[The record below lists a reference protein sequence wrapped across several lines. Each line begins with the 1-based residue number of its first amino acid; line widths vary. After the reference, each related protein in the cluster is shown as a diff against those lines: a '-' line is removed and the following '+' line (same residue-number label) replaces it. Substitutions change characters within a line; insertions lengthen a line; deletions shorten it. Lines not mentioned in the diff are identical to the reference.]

1 LIKWR
6 IEVIAESTYL
16 EGPTGAGITGDFMVS
31 VKVSETY
38 DLSTQ
43 VNKMGIVGIHT
54 PVGTLVER
62 MWSGLVRQYGK
73 FRYKSCNVAMACA
86 SMLPAD
92 PLQVGV
98 EAGSIAP
105 QDMFNPI
112 LYKAVSN
119 ATMDTF
125 LQFIQGQAN
134 FLTGSSSGTSVN
146 RGSIIG
152 LNDPNFKSNAS
163 TPAPVDQFSMYY
175 GLLSDPKGWK
185 KAMPQQGLVMS
196 NLKPLVYNVVSN
208 YGLNMAG
215 GPGVTGAPKDDVK
228 SNQYFGAYW
237 NDATSP
243 VDEEFIVSYPN
254 ETSGSTTQAGLP
266 SVTQFRGRSQPMPF
280 VNTKFFP
287 SGVNNSDGS
296 MITETES
303 TNKDATLQSNVGRVP
318 PVYVGLIVLPPA
330 KLNQLYYRIKVT
342 WTIEFAELQSN
353 LAVSNWQGIAKF
365 GNLSYA
371 TDYATQSASMASL
384 EGMVDTDGASIEK
397 IMEGA

>member
-1 LIKWR
+1 
-6 IEVIAESTYL
+6 
-16 EGPTGAGITGDFMVS
+16 MVS

-73 FRYKSCNVAMACA
+73 FRFKSCDVAMACA

-98 EAGSIAP
+98 ESGSIAP

-119 ATMDTF
+119 ASMDTF
-125 LQFIQGQAN
+125 LQFIQGQASV
-134 FLTGSSSGTSVN
+134 LTSSASGKSVN

-152 LNDPNFKSNAS
+152 VNDPSFKQDSSNVP
-163 TPAPVDQFSMYY
+163 TPDIDQFAMYY
-175 GLLSDPKGWK
+175 GLLSDPNGWK

-196 NLKPLVYNVVSN
+196 NLKPLVYNVVSS
-208 YGLNMAG
+208 YGLNLAG
-215 GPGVTGAPKDDVK
+215 GPGVTGAPKESTDDAQFLGNYWTNATDSTVEGYHM
-228 SNQYFGAYW
+228 QYPA
-237 NDATSP
+237 D
-243 VDEEFIVSYPN
+243 I
-254 ETSGSTTQAGLP
+254 SGSTTLLSSPQI
-266 SVTQFRGRSQPMPF
+266 SQFRGKSQPMPF

-287 SGVNNSDGS
+287 SGTGNSDGS

-318 PVYVGLIVLPPA
+318 PAYVGLIVLPPA

-342 WTIEFAELQSN
+342 WTIEFAGLHSN
-353 LAVSNWQGIAKF
+353 LAVANWQGMAKF

-371 TDYATQSASMASL
+371 TDYAAQSANMASL

>member
-1 LIKWR
+1 
-6 IEVIAESTYL
+6 
-16 EGPTGAGITGDFMVS
+16 MVS

-38 DLSTQ
+38 DLSTK

-73 FRYKSCNVAMACA
+73 FRFKSCDVAMACA

-119 ATMDTF
+119 DTMDTF
-125 LQFIQGQAN
+125 LQYIQGKG
-134 FLTGSSSGTSVN
+134 FTTTVSSTGTNVN

-152 LNDPNFKSNAS
+152 VNDETFTDVDGTTA
-163 TPAPVDQFSMYY
+163 VDQFSMYY
-175 GLLSDPKGWK
+175 GLLSDPRGWR
-185 KAMPQQGLVMS
+185 KAMPQEGLVMS
-196 NLKPLVYNVVSN
+196 NLKPLVYNVVNS
-208 YGLNMAG
+208 YGLNQASG
-215 GPGVTGAPKDDVK
+215 ATINGAPKE
-228 SNQYFGAYW
+228 SIHQQSFIGGLY
-237 NDATSP
+237 P
-243 VDEEFIVSYPN
+243 VDNAWGMPDSPN
-254 ETSGSTTQAGLP
+254 VDFPADQAGAT
-266 SVTQFRGRSQPMPF
+266 VGYAFQGVGNFRGRAQPMPF
-280 VNTKFFP
+280 VNTKFYP
-287 SGVNNSDGS
+287 RNPTSSDGS

-303 TNKDATLQSNVGRVP
+303 TNQDATLQSNVGRVP
-318 PVYVGLIVLPPA
+318 PAYVGLIVLPPA

-342 WTIEFAELQSN
+342 WTIEFTGLMSN
-353 LAVSNWQGIAKF
+353 LAVSNWAGTAKF
-365 GNLSYA
+365 GDLSYS
-371 TDYATQSASMASL
+371 TDYAAQSANMASL
-384 EGMVDTDGASIEK
+384 EGMVDTDGADLEK

>member
-1 LIKWR
+1 
-6 IEVIAESTYL
+6 
-16 EGPTGAGITGDFMVS
+16 MVS

-98 EAGSIAP
+98 DAGSIAP

-119 ATMDTF
+119 ASMDTF
-125 LQFIQGQAN
+125 LQFIQGQAS
-134 FLTGSSSGTSVN
+134 FLTGSSSGRSVN

-152 LNDPNFKSNAS
+152 INDPSFTEDSSNV
-163 TPAPVDQFSMYY
+163 PAPEIDQFAMYY
-175 GLLSDPKGWK
+175 GLLSDPSGWK

-215 GPGVTGAPKDDVK
+215 GPGVTGAPKEDVE
-228 SNQYFGAYW
+228 SNQFFGSYW
-237 NDATSP
+237 SAGDTA
-243 VDEEFIVSYPN
+243 VDEGFHVQYPTN
-254 ETSGSTTQAGLP
+254 RSGSAMLANSP
-266 SVTQFRGRSQPMPF
+266 DIAQFRGKSQPMPF

-287 SGVNNSDGS
+287 SGTGNSDGS

-303 TNKDATLQSNVGRVP
+303 TNKDSTLQSNVGRVP

-353 LAVSNWQGIAKF
+353 LAVSNWHGIAKF
-365 GNLSYA
+365 GSLSYA
-371 TDYATQSASMASL
+371 TDYASQSASMASL
-384 EGMVDTDGASIEK
+384 EGMVDTDGATVEK